1 MSNPKNNN
9 LQPRNGPPQ
18 QLSEQTLQQLI
29 ENQSKEQA
37 LRSQELQIRAQEL
50 EYQSK
55 HATAILATQERDREK
70 VREHSRRMQR
80 GPLITTVVVV
90 CAVLIFTG
98 WALHMNKDAV
108 VMDIIKV
115 LLGFAAGGMGGYGYA
130 KSKKKDDDDE

>member
-1 MSNPKNNN
+1 MNGPKNNN
-9 LQPRNGPPQ
+9 IPARGAPPQ
-18 QLSEQTLQQLI
+18 LNEQTIQQLI

-55 HATAILATQERDREK
+55 HASAILSAQERDREK

-80 GPLITTVVVV
+80 GPLIATVLIV
-90 CAVLIFTG
+90 CAVLGFTA
-98 WALHMNKDAV
+98 WALYMNKDAV

-115 LLGFAAGGMGGYGYA
+115 LLGFAAGSMGGYGYA
-130 KSKKKDDDDE
+130 KSKKKEDDD